1 MSSDAEK
8 YIKDN
13 LSNNIV
19 LDIYI
24 YKVAET
30 KRGGE
35 MGDEMGVDQCRDQCR
50 DRNMK

>member
-1 MSSDAEK
+1 MLKSILRTI
-8 YIKDN
+8 YRII
-13 LSNNIV
+13 LSW
-19 LDIYI
+19 I

-30 KRGGE
+30 KRGGG